1 MKKQT
6 TTAEAT
12 RVAYIEYVRA
22 TVDVILKPE
31 TAIVK
36 ELLQEQGLSEQEV
49 LFCLHES
56 ICERYMQM
64 LEKDNIEGLFDKYF
78 ERIRTVVA
86 EELRNSSKDF
96 HIICPEWDRNDPMAR
111 KRHNKRQLLGLAFD
125 LQLSL
130 IEA

>member
-6 TTAEAT
+6 TTVEAT

-49 LFCLHES
+49 LACLHES

-64 LEKDNIEGLFDKYF
+64 LERADVEVLFNKYF
-78 ERIRTVVA
+78 DRVRTIVA

-96 HIICPEWDRNDPMAR
+96 HILCPSWDRNDPMAR
-111 KRHNKRQLLGLAFD
+111 KSHNKRQLLGLAFD

>member
-1 MKKQT
+1 MKNNKT
-6 TTAEAT
+6 TEAT

-22 TVDVILKPE
+22 TVDVLLQPE

-49 LFCLHES
+49 LSCLHES

-64 LEKDNIEGLFDKYF
+64 LEKADVEDLFIKYF
-78 ERIRTVVA
+78 DRVRTVVA
-86 EELRNSSKDF
+86 EEVRNSGKDF
-96 HIICPEWDRNDPMAR
+96 HSICQEWDRNDPMAR
-111 KRHNKRQLLGLAFD
+111 KSHNKRQLLGLAFD